1 MDGVLKI
8 EDFINDKRLT
18 VQLVCSFRYG
28 REVSSPDCRDQSD
41 SPLLQ
46 DEETMGLNFKKE
58 LVVDEAQLFPST
70 ERVPA
75 SPTRLQDRV
84 ETSHWSRS
92 IQILRFHWMIS

>member
-1 MDGVLKI
+1 MLKI

-28 REVSSPDCRDQSD
+28 REVSSPDSRDQSD

-92 IQILRFHWMIS
+92 IQILRSDWMRS